1 MRQLIEIA
9 LAAAPREAC
18 GLLSGVD
25 GAVRAV
31 LPLTNVEHNPE
42 GCGWRADSREQ
53 FLAFQRM
60 DERGEELIAVF
71 HSHPRSTAYPS
82 ERDVEHALYPD
93 ARYVIVSLLDPDAP
107 AVKAFRI
114 VDGRVTE
121 EDIEII
127 AAASTSAQGG

>member
-18 GLLSGVD
+18 GLLAGND
-25 GAVRAV
+25 GAVRS
-31 LPLTNVEHNPE
+31 LMPLTNVEHNPE

-60 DERGEELIAVF
+60 DELGEELIAVF
-71 HSHPRSTAYPS
+71 HSHPRSAAYPS

-93 ARYVIVSLLDPDAP
+93 ARYVIVSLLDAEAP

-114 VDGRVTE
+114 IDGRVTVE
-121 EDIEII
+121 RIEAI
-127 AAASTSAQGG
+127 AAESTPAEGG